1 MAHAIEVKDLH
12 KSFGSLDVLKG
23 VSLNVD
29 EGEVIS
35 VIGPSGSGKSTLA
48 RCVARLEEINSGE
61 IYVYGHRMD
70 TGKMSN
76 AAESELLGMIFQQF
90 NLFPHLNVLENVV
103 MAQMKVRGR
112 GREESEKKAREL
124 LAKVGLADKVDSFPT
139 QLSGGQQQRVA
150 IARALALD
158 PKVMLFDEPTSAL
171 DPELVGDVLNVI
183 ADLARSGMT
192 MLIITHEM
200 LFAKEVS
207 DRVIFMADGHIVEQ
221 GAPDDIFGHPAKE
234 RTRAFLQRVLS
245 HYGAAAPQTGEVQ

>member
-1 MAHAIEVKDLH
+1 MTHAIEVKDLH
-12 KSFGSLDVLKG
+12 KSFGALDVLKG

-29 EGEVIS
+29 EGEVIT

-48 RCVARLEEINSGE
+48 RCIARLERIDSGE
-61 IYVYGHRMD
+61 IYVYGRRMD
-70 TGKMSN
+70 GERMSN
-76 AAESELLGMIFQQF
+76 ARESELLGMIFQQF
-90 NLFPHLNVLENVV
+90 NLFPHLSVLENV
-103 MAQMKVRGR
+103 AIAPMKVRGR
-112 GREESEKKAREL
+112 SRAEAEKTAREL
-124 LAKVGLADKVDSFPT
+124 LERVGLGDKIEAFPA

-150 IARALALD
+150 IARALAMD

-192 MLIITHEM
+192 MMIITHEM

-221 GAPDDIFGHPAKE
+221 GAPDDIFVRPQKE

-245 HYGAAAPQTGEVQ
+245 HYGAAVAEEAE

>member
-1 MAHAIEVKDLH
+1 MTHAIEVKDLH

-29 EGEVIS
+29 EGEVIT

-48 RCVARLEEINSGE
+48 RCIARLEKIDSGE
-61 IYVYGHRMD
+61 IYVYGRRMD
-70 TGKMSN
+70 GGKMSN
-76 AAESELLGMIFQQF
+76 AMESELLGMIFQQF
-90 NLFPHLNVLENVV
+90 NLFPHLSVLENV
-103 MAQMKVRGR
+103 AIAPMKVRGKSR
-112 GREESEKKAREL
+112 AEAEKTAREL
-124 LAKVGLADKVDSFPT
+124 LDRVGLGDKFEAFPA

-150 IARALALD
+150 IARALAMD

-192 MLIITHEM
+192 MMIITHEM
-200 LFAKEVS
+200 LFAKDVS
-207 DRVIFMADGHIVEQ
+207 DRVIFMADGRIVEQ
-221 GAPDDIFGHPAKE
+221 GAPDDIFVRPRKE

-245 HYGAAAPQTGEVQ
+245 HYGTAVAEEAE